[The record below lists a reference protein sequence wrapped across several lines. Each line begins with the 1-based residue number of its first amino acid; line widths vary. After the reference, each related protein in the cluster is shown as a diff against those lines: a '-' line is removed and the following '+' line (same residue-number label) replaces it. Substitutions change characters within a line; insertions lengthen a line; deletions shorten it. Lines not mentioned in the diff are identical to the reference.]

1 MRMFT
6 ALLAVLAT
14 LAGGCNE
21 RPLLQ
26 ANLKPG
32 VSTGFEVREAMGP
45 PSMEWKNDDGS
56 TTWEFTRMPAGKK
69 NFMATIG
76 TDNILRELKQVV
88 TEETFAKVQ
97 TGMTKDELRRLL
109 GKPTQTMRM
118 PLKPEDV
125 WSWAY
130 DDVFPRE
137 MFFDVT
143 LNQDGKVIG
152 TGRRNE
158 HRGG

>member
-6 ALLAVLAT
+6 ALFAVLAT
-14 LAGGCNE
+14 LLGGCTD
-21 RPLLQ
+21 RPDLQ
-26 ANLKPG
+26 LRLKPG
-32 VSTGFEVREAMGP
+32 VSTGFDVREAMGT
-45 PSMEWKNDDGS
+45 PSMEWKNADGS

-69 NFMATIG
+69 NFMATVG
-76 TDNILRELKQVV
+76 ADNILREFTQVV
-88 TEETFAKVQ
+88 SEENFAKV
-97 TGMTKDELRRLL
+97 TAGMGKDELRRLL
-109 GKPTQTMRM
+109 GKPANTMRL

-143 LNQDGKVIG
+143 LNNDGKVIS

-158 HRGG
+158 YRG